1 VTNAPNN
8 TEAKPRSR
16 LVQSIASNWASLAVN
31 IAISFFLAPFV
42 VNKLGSTW
50 YGIWAVVMQFTGYL
64 YLMDFGVR
72 ESVIRYTSKYMAR
85 KQGRRL
91 NQILTVAFGV
101 YGPITVLTLIASVTL
116 AWAAPYMFQ
125 MDAEHYPA
133 ARWTILLVGI
143 TIAQT
148 FISNVF
154 LGILL
159 GLQRWAINNLVGITI
174 ALIRTAVIVV
184 ALKAGHGIVALATIQ
199 LGGSI
204 VSGIVSAIL
213 ASRYLHQ
220 LGTSIRIVRIS
231 AKRFRALASRVFRY
245 GLFVFLGNIG
255 QKIIVA
261 SDAIIIAIFMKMS
274 SVTYY
279 AIAGSLID
287 PLRSLLASTALVFAP
302 IASKLHA
309 TGNRQQL
316 GKTAISGSK
325 LILVIALPVVLTYM
339 ILGRTFIGLWMGPE
353 FSQPSGAVLMILA
366 WAMLASTPSFVLSML
381 LYGISQHNISAYLKL
396 IEAAVNLILSI
407 VLAQHFGIIGVAL
420 GTAIPHTIVSLVVLP
435 YLTCRAI
442 GLPLRKLYA
451 GVFTG
456 PLLAALPLIA
466 AELWVHNYVQIKGL
480 IPFFAIM
487 AIICAIYALS
497 VYLLALDREERTWV
511 LNILKRRKTVSA

>member
-1 VTNAPNN
+1 VTNASN
-8 TEAKPRSR
+8 TAETKPRSR
-16 LVQSIASNWASLAVN
+16 LVHNIASNWANLAVN

-85 KQGRRL
+85 RQGRRL
-91 NQILTVAFGV
+91 NQILTVSFGV
-101 YGPITVLTLIASVTL
+101 YAPITVLTLIASATL
-116 AWAAPYMFQ
+116 AWAAPYIFQ
-125 MDAEHYPA
+125 MDAQHYSA

-174 ALIRTAVIVV
+174 ALVRTMVIVA
-184 ALKAGHGIVALATIQ
+184 ALQAGHGIITLAAIQ
-199 LGGSI
+199 LGSSI
-204 VSGIVSAIL
+204 VSGVVSAIL
-213 ASRYLHQ
+213 ATRYLRQ
-220 LGTSIRIVRIS
+220 LGTSIHIERMS

-245 GLFVFLGNIG
+245 GLFVFLNNIG

-261 SDAIIIAIFMKMS
+261 SDATIIAIFLTMP

-302 IASKLHA
+302 IASRLHA

-316 GKTAISGSK
+316 GKTAVSGSK
-325 LILVIALPVVLTYM
+325 LILVIALPIVLTYI
-339 ILGRTFIGLWMGPE
+339 ILGQTFIGLWMGPE
-353 FSQPSGAVLMILA
+353 FSQPSGAVLMVLA
-366 WAMLASTPSFVLSML
+366 WAMLASTPSFVLGMV
-381 LYGISQHNISAYLKL
+381 LYGISQHNITAYLKL
-396 IEAAVNLILSI
+396 AEAAVNLVLSI
-407 VLAQHFGIIGVAL
+407 VLARHFGIIGVAL
-420 GTAIPHTIVSLVVLP
+420 GMAIPHTIVSLFVLP

-442 GLPLRKLYA
+442 KFPLSALYL
-451 GVFTG
+451 GVFKG

-466 AELWVHNYVQIKGL
+466 AELWVHRNVQIKGL
-480 IPFFAIM
+480 IPFFAII
-487 AIICAIYALS
+487 ALLSAGYLLS
-497 VYLLALDREERTWV
+497 VYWFALDREERSWA
-511 LNILKRRKTVSA
+511 LNILRRRTTGPA